1 MKFFIKD
8 LFSDFDQIR
17 SFLRIWPHIRKKSL
31 MKNYIFCAVKNSKS
45 SMNSIED
52 APARVSKEENV

>member
-17 SFLRIWPHIRKKSL
+17 SFLRIWPHILKKSL

-52 APARVSKEENV
+52 APARVSKKENV